1 MLNYSQRETEED
13 INQIRIIC
21 TRNVSSSIF
30 SFQLEVDIIVLC
42 KEQLRRAAYLN
53 LSQDTNHPA
62 MALNTRFTEVST
74 IVGTTLQSLP

>member
-13 INQIRIIC
+13 LNQIRIIV

-42 KEQLRRAAYLN
+42 KEKLR
-53 LSQDTNHPA
+53 S
-62 MALNTRFTEVST
+62 
-74 IVGTTLQSLP
+74 LQNVLP

>member
-13 INQIRIIC
+13 LNQIRIIV

-42 KEQLRRAAYLN
+42 KEKLRRTAKYITMKTRLDYRYMIPE
-53 LSQDTNHPA
+53 LS
-62 MALNTRFTEVST
+62 
-74 IVGTTLQSLP
+74 

>member
-13 INQIRIIC
+13 LNQIRIIV

-42 KEQLRRAAYLN
+42 KEKLRSITMKTKLDYRYMIPE
-53 LSQDTNHPA
+53 LS
-62 MALNTRFTEVST
+62 
-74 IVGTTLQSLP
+74 

>member
-13 INQIRIIC
+13 LNQIRIIV

-42 KEQLRRAAYLN
+42 KEQLRRTAKC
-53 LSQDTNHPA
+53 
-62 MALNTRFTEVST
+62 NTMKTKLDYRYMIPE
-74 IVGTTLQSLP
+74 LP

>member
-13 INQIRIIC
+13 LNQIRIIV

-42 KEQLRRAAYLN
+42 KEKLRSRISAKCITMKTKLDYRYMIPE
-53 LSQDTNHPA
+53 LS
-62 MALNTRFTEVST
+62 
-74 IVGTTLQSLP
+74 